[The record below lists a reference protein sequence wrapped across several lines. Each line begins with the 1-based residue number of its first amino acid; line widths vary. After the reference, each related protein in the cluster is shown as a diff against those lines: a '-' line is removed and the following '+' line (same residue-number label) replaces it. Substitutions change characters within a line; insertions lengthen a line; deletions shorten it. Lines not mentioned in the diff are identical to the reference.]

1 MSKVSSSYHH
11 GDLREKLLEQAVK
24 LVSES
29 GADAVSMRKLG
40 EHLGVSRTAL
50 YHHFKNKED
59 LLSAVAA
66 KGFADWKQTCE
77 HLFRDDK
84 LSEQDKLANY
94 IKGYLNFAI
103 NHKQVYELM
112 FGKALWLSGQSSD
125 ELKQVA
131 YRSFE
136 FHLELIKRWQQEG
149 ILSANEDGLRLAQ
162 VSWGALHGL
171 SRLFIDGLYIESKNL
186 EAMADTVFHLLT
198 DSQ

>member
-1 MSKVSSSYHH
+1 MSKISSSYHH
-11 GDLREKLLEQAVK
+11 GGLREKLLELTVK
-24 LVSES
+24 LVNES
-29 GADAVSMRKLG
+29 GTDAVSMRKLG

-66 KGFADWKQTCE
+66 KGFSDWKHTCE
-77 HLFRDDK
+77 NMFQDGDQ
-84 LSEQDKLANY
+84 SEHEKLANY

-103 NHKQVYELM
+103 SHKQVYELM

-125 ELKQVA
+125 ELKRVA

-136 FHLELIKRWQQEG
+136 YHLELIKRWQQEG
-149 ILSANEDGLRLAQ
+149 ILSANEDSLRLAQ

-171 SRLFIDGLYIESKNL
+171 SRLFIDGLYIEPKNL
-186 EAMADTVFHLLT
+186 DAMADTVLRLLT
-198 DSQ
+198 NT